1 MAKKKGKVAVVI
13 ALKPLGGIAPKK
25 PEDTANVG
33 VKKEDDPDRTAHNES
48 LCSTCKNDH
57 DTCGDDPNCPCCN
70 TWRGATKKAVGV
82 KKARNC
88 KKCDCSRSECVCKA
102 GYC

>member
-1 MAKKKGKVAVVI
+1 MAKKKKSKVAIVI
-13 ALKPLGGIAPKK
+13 SLKPMGGVAPKK
-25 PEDTANVG
+25 PEDTA
-33 VKKEDDPDRTAHNES
+33 K
-48 LCSTCKNDH
+48 
-57 DTCGDDPNCPCCN
+57 
-70 TWRGATKKAVGV
+70 VGV

>member
-13 ALKPLGGIAPKK
+13 ALKPLGGVAPKK

-33 VKKEDDPDRTAHNES
+33 VKKGNVGDCPKCGMTGYLPCVTCDRYA
-48 LCSTCKNDH
+48 
-57 DTCGDDPNCPCCN
+57 
-70 TWRGATKKAVGV
+70 RKAVGV
-82 KKARNC
+82 EKTPRKCKNC
-88 KKCDCSRSECVCKA
+88 NCSRSECVCKA